1 MEINVKRKMFMG
13 IGKFMVPIPLMISNR
28 GLKKGVSGAK
38 AKARLLSEDERKVH
52 HFVVKVMATAKEP
65 ITAELIS
72 QELGLSLETV
82 EEIIDKLESL
92 KTFLYRSGGKEINW
106 AYPLSLDNTGHEM
119 IASTGEQFS
128 AA

>member
-1 MEINVKRKMFMG
+1 MKINVKRKMFMG
-13 IGKFMVPIPLMISNR
+13 IGEFMVPIPLMISNR
-28 GLKKGVSGAK
+28 GLKKGISGAK

-65 ITAELIS
+65 ITAEFVS
-72 QELGLSLETV
+72 KKLGLSVETV
-82 EEIIDKLESL
+82 EKIIDKLESL

-106 AYPLSLDNTGHEM
+106 AYPLSLDNTGHKM
-119 IASTGEQFS
+119 IASTGEQSS